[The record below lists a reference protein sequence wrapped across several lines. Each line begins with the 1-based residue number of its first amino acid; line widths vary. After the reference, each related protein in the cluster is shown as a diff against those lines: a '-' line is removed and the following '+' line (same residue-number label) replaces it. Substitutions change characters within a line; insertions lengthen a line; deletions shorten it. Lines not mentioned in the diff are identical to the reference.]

1 MCGRFLLMTSGRDVA
16 EEFSLADFPELF
28 PRYNIAPTQAVLAV
42 RAAVAGREGALLRW
56 GLVPSWARDTKQ
68 APINAR
74 AETAADKP
82 MFRAALR
89 KRRCL
94 IPADGF
100 YEWVALAGEKRKQP
114 HCFRPRDGRPWAF
127 AGLWERWEGPEGVVE
142 SCAILTTEAN
152 ELVRPV
158 HERMPVILPAQHWP
172 AWLDPAAQDAA
183 AVVPLLR
190 PYPADAMRAY
200 PVGPLVNNPRNDG
213 PGCLALMR

>member
-1 MCGRFLLMTSGRDVA
+1 MPAPALPRSPYRARVGYTCGMCGRFLLMTSGRDVA

-82 MFRAALR
+82 LFRDALR

-94 IPADGF
+94 VPASGF
-100 YEWVALAGEKRKQP
+100 YEWLALAGGKRKQP
-114 HCFRPRDGRPWAF
+114 HCFRPGTISRGRSRACGSAGRDR
-127 AGLWERWEGPEGVVE
+127 
-142 SCAILTTEAN
+142 T
-152 ELVRPV
+152 
-158 HERMPVILPAQHWP
+158 
-172 AWLDPAAQDAA
+172 DPS
-183 AVVPLLR
+183 
-190 PYPADAMRAY
+190 
-200 PVGPLVNNPRNDG
+200 
-213 PGCLALMR
+213 